1 VNGAAVA
8 NVERPAQDE
17 LRRSYAGA
25 LQRYLGDPNEH
36 TLRAAYEL
44 GRDAVTRQ
52 LDVLDLALAH
62 HEALAGALRAAD
74 PAEIER
80 LIRSAAEF
88 LLDSLS
94 AFEMIRRAY
103 TEARDAAAFERRQ
116 ASMLRQL
123 STLLADASLALDASD
138 SFDEMLRL
146 VAEQAR
152 ELTHAACC
160 VAALAGADEGREIEV
175 AVFEDDDEH
184 AAAFARS
191 AELRALARVVQ
202 SAARSMRMSRDELD
216 AHPALRHFD
225 PVGGWV
231 AAPLTTLDERQ
242 IGWIQLLGNDDSEFT
257 EIDEAVLAHL
267 AQMTSATVERAWIY
281 SG

>member
-1 VNGAAVA
+1 MGSAAQ
-8 NVERPAQDE
+8 NE
-17 LRRSYAGA
+17 LRRSYAAG
-25 LQRYLGDPNEH
+25 LQAYLRDSNER

-44 GRDAVTRQ
+44 GREAVTRE
-52 LDVLDLALAH
+52 LDVLDLALVH
-62 HEALAGALRAAD
+62 HEALAAALRAAD
-74 PAEIER
+74 ADDLER
-80 LIRSAAEF
+80 VTRSAGEF

-103 TEARDAAAFERRQ
+103 AEARDAAAFERRQ

-123 STLLADASLALDASD
+123 SSLLADASLALDASG
-138 SFDEMLRL
+138 SFEEMLRL

-160 VAALAGADEGREIEV
+160 VAALAGADEGGEIEV
-175 AVFEDDDEH
+175 AIFEEDDEH
-184 AAAFARS
+184 AAAFVRS
-191 AELRALARVVQ
+191 AELRALARIVE
-202 SAARSMRMSRDELD
+202 SAARPVRMSRDQLA
-216 AHPALRHFD
+216 AHPASRHVQA
-225 PVGGWV
+225 VGGWL

-242 IGWIQLLGNDDSEFT
+242 IGWIQLFASDDAHFT

-281 SG
+281 SA